1 MLNIKAHRSR
11 DLAFPDLLNPA
22 ILAGEFAFQVNA
34 KGDTAPC
41 AVLLNKDG
49 SFLSVLQF
57 AGPDLEST
65 SDGALN
71 RVAGVLNRALVR
83 LGSGWSVHI
92 SAIRSRAE
100 GYIPEDQVFFIDP
113 VSTLIDAERRMQFEE
128 EGAHFVSRYYLALT
142 WQVPAESEVFA
153 GQFFV
158 ETKRQEQRDTFQDLL
173 QQYGNALNAIGGIL
187 RQSFLVSPRD
197 AKGLL
202 THYHECLT
210 GRTHGVNPPLIPAY
224 LDVLLG
230 HHDFIAGLEP
240 AVDGEPIEVIT
251 VTGYPD
257 RTQPEML
264 EVLHNLPFPLRYTT
278 RFILMDARESK
289 KLIAQYREKWSSS
302 KFSLREYLS
311 AILDKGQVRQDR
323 ADKFKESLEQETVLA
338 DADVSSGAVVFGYV
352 TATIVLRGK
361 DTRTLAARVQTVIDL
376 LENANFVPKRET
388 INAVDAFLGSL
399 PGHTWENVRRPVVN
413 SLNFVDLSPKTAV
426 WAGSA
431 ECPSDRMRT
440 DDQQNYVLTDEEE
453 EDGPARRRGRKAPCL
468 AYAQSSGGTP
478 FRFNLHVTDVGHS
491 LIMGL
496 TGGGKSTL
504 LALLGAQWL
513 RYPKSRVIA
522 FDKKMTMFT
531 LTEAVGGLHYDLG
544 GESLPLQFAPL
555 SRIDQPGERLFAK
568 DWLESLATLQGVT
581 VTAAERA
588 LISQAV
594 DGLAGEQGRSITDV
608 QHLLQDQKLRQA
620 IGMYVGTGKYGNLLD
635 GISDGL
641 DLSSRFVTFE
651 MDNLPTG
658 EEGKGIVAPLLLY
671 LFHRIDTLLDGSPTL
686 ILLDEAWSL
695 LDHPMFAAKIREWL
709 KELRKR
715 NAVVVFATQSL
726 ADLQNHPLLPV
737 LQESCPTK
745 IFLPNPEAGST
756 NLRPIYHAFGLDD
769 KQIELLTLATQKQ
782 DYYIRSPLGSR
793 KVSFVLGPV
802 ALAFCAV
809 DDPRDI
815 KRVQK
820 LKAQYGARWPAV
832 WLRERLPQGLQ
843 ESWADYLDTLYQSFD
858 RGVAGR

>member
-22 ILAGEFAFQVNA
+22 ILAGEVPFQVNA
-34 KGDTAPC
+34 KGDVAPC

-49 SFLSVLQF
+49 SFLATLQY

-65 SDGALN
+65 SDSTLN
-71 RVAGVLNRALVR
+71 RVAGVLNRALLR

-92 SAIRSRAE
+92 SAIRAPAE
-100 GYIPEDQVFFIDP
+100 GYIPEDRVFFVDP

-128 EGAHFVSRYYLALT
+128 EGAHFVTRYYLALT
-142 WQVPAESEVFA
+142 WQVPPESEVFA

-158 ETKRQEQRDTFQDLL
+158 ETKRQEQRDSFQDLL
-173 QQYGNALNAIGGIL
+173 QQFGNALNAVGGIL
-187 RQSFLVSPRD
+187 RQSFLVTPLD
-197 AKGLL
+197 AKGVL
-202 THYHECLT
+202 TYYHECLT
-210 GRTHGVNPPLIPAY
+210 GHFHGVNPPLIPAY

-240 AVDGEPIEVIT
+240 SIDGESIEVIT

-264 EVLHNLPFPLRYTT
+264 EVLHTLPFPLRYTT
-278 RFILMDARESK
+278 RFLLMDQRESK

-311 AILDKGQVRQDR
+311 AVLDKGQVRHDR

-352 TATIVLRGK
+352 TATIVLRGT
-361 DTRTLAARVQTVIDL
+361 DTKVLAARVQTLLDL
-376 LENANFVPKRET
+376 LENANFIPKRET
-388 INAVDAFLGSL
+388 INAVEAFLGSL

-413 SLNFVDLSPKTAV
+413 SLNFVDLSPKTSI

-440 DDQQNYVLTDEEE
+440 DAQQNYVQADAE
-453 EDGPARRRGRKAPCL
+453 EDDGTPDRHKGRKAPCL
-468 AYAQSSGGTP
+468 AYAQSTGGTP

-491 LIMGL
+491 LVMGL

-522 FDKKMTMFT
+522 FDKKLTLFT
-531 LTEAVGGLHYDLG
+531 LTEAVGGQHYDLG
-544 GESLPLQFAPL
+544 GETIPLQFAPL
-555 SRIDQPGERLFAK
+555 SRVDQPGERLFAK
-568 DWLESLATLQGVT
+568 NWLESLATLQGVE
-581 VTAAERA
+581 VTATERK
-588 LISQAV
+588 LISEAV

-635 GISDGL
+635 GLTDGL
-641 DLSSRFVTFE
+641 DFSSRFVTFE
-651 MDNLPTG
+651 MDNLPMG
-658 EEGKGIVAPLLLY
+658 EEGRGIVAPLLLY

-745 IFLPNPEAGST
+745 IFLPNPEAGSE
-756 NLRPIYHAFGLDD
+756 NLHPIYRAFGLDD
-769 KQIELLTLATQKQ
+769 KQIELLTTATQKQ

-809 DDPRDI
+809 DDLRDI

-820 LKAQYGARWPAV
+820 LKEQHGVRWPAV
-832 WLRERLPQGLQ
+832 WLRERLPQTLQ
-843 ESWADYLDTLYQSFD
+843 ESWAGYLDTLYQNFEKE
-858 RGVAGR
+858 VV